1 MFVYK
6 KYKLVI
12 DVYLLFI
19 WKKDEFKNRYMY
31 EIKVL
36 LKIMIKF

>member
-1 MFVYK
+1 MYI
-6 KYKLVI
+6 Y
-12 DVYLLFI
+12 YLYE
-19 WKKDEFKNRYMY
+19 KKDEFKNRYMY